1 MEVSI
6 HNLIGLVRDTTVLC
20 GEGHITSPGHIKE
33 WFKGVKRIK
42 VLELIA
48 MKRSPAPRTECIF
61 VYF

>member
-1 MEVSI
+1 MGAV
-6 HNLIGLVRDTTVLC
+6 VRDITVLC